1 MKIQRLM
8 FKENLRAAGLVT
20 LLGLASCAIDNDI
33 PYPLVEGT
41 ISEIVTEG
49 LRAAED
55 GTVASGVDI
64 DRSARTVTLYVND
77 SVDVSR
83 LRLTRL
89 ILDPRDATIELDSAR
104 CDDKEKFPFH
114 DFASL
119 DSLSLSANTR
129 LDLSTPRELNV
140 RTYQDNPWTLT
151 VRQIVDRTVDVDGM
165 VDHLVDPVSR
175 VAVIYV
181 SADQDLS
188 NIKIRTL
195 NLGGAYGRVTPDPTT
210 VRDFT
215 YPQTFY
221 AARAGEEVWQE
232 WKVVIEQSEGGAS
245 TSSSVFPMVTK
256 ATLTGSVQSG
266 KTPVVEYKEQPASA
280 WPTAADVKT
289 SGASFS
295 ATIGG
300 ELALTNGGF
309 EDWSQDGKQWNPWPS
324 GGTSFW
330 GTGNPGAAAFIGNLT
345 TPTTES
351 VSGKA
356 ALLESKDAVIKLGAG
371 NIFTGDFALDG
382 TNGVLQLGRPFTS
395 GLLPDI
401 YRPLG

>member
-49 LRAAED
+49 LRASED

-129 LDLSTPRELNV
+129 LDLSTPLELNV

-165 VDHLVDPVSR
+165 VDHLV
-175 VAVIYV
+175 AK
-181 SADQDLS
+181 L
-188 NIKIRTL
+188 
-195 NLGGAYGRVTPDPTT
+195 
-210 VRDFT
+210 
-215 YPQTFY
+215 
-221 AARAGEEVWQE
+221 
-232 WKVVIEQSEGGAS
+232 
-245 TSSSVFPMVTK
+245 
-256 ATLTGSVQSG
+256 
-266 KTPVVEYKEQPASA
+266 QPASLPQQEIRQLILER
-280 WPTAADVKT
+280 WPA
-289 SGASFS
+289 FS
-295 ATIGG
+295 KFNFHANTTDAKAVWIFDS
-300 ELALTNGGF
+300 LQKSRDAL
-309 EDWSQDGKQWNPWPS
+309 
-324 GGTSFW
+324 
-330 GTGNPGAAAFIGNLT
+330 L
-345 TPTTES
+345 
-351 VSGKA
+351 SGKRIVKGHTA
-356 ALLESKDAVIKLGAG
+356 HIRQGLGSHRA
-371 NIFTGDFALDG
+371 NVNASHLFKFLC
-382 TNGVLQLGRPFTS
+382 S
-395 GLLPDI
+395 
-401 YRPLG
+401 

>member
-49 LRAAED
+49 LRASED

-129 LDLSTPRELNV
+129 LDLSTPLELNV
-140 RTYQDNPWTLT
+140 RTYQDNPWTRLT
-151 VRQIVDRTVDVDGM
+151 
-165 VDHLVDPVSR
+165 LVGPMDVSR
-175 VAVIYV
+175 PILLPCAT
-181 SADQDLS
+181 LP
-188 NIKIRTL
+188 IRRL
-195 NLGGAYGRVTPDPTT
+195 FMRLVPARRYGRN
-210 VRDFT
+210 
-215 YPQTFY
+215 
-221 AARAGEEVWQE
+221 
-232 WKVVIEQSEGGAS
+232 
-245 TSSSVFPMVTK
+245 
-256 ATLTGSVQSG
+256 G
-266 KTPVVEYKEQPASA
+266 K
-280 WPTAADVKT
+280 W
-289 SGASFS
+289 
-295 ATIGG
+295 
-300 ELALTNGGF
+300 
-309 EDWSQDGKQWNPWPS
+309 
-324 GGTSFW
+324 
-330 GTGNPGAAAFIGNLT
+330 
-345 TPTTES
+345 
-351 VSGKA
+351 
-356 ALLESKDAVIKLGAG
+356 
-371 NIFTGDFALDG
+371 
-382 TNGVLQLGRPFTS
+382 
-395 GLLPDI
+395 
-401 YRPLG
+401 

>member
-8 FKENLRAAGLVT
+8 LKENLRIASLVA
-20 LLGLASCAIDNDI
+20 LLGLASCIENDI

-41 ISEIVTEG
+41 IGEIVVEG
-49 LRAAED
+49 LRASED

-64 DRSARTVTLYVND
+64 DRTARTVTLYVND

-83 LRLTRL
+83 LKLTRL

-129 LDLSTPRELNV
+129 LDLSTSLELNV

-175 VAVIYV
+175 VAMIYV

-195 NLGGAYGRVTPDPTT
+195 NLGGAVRTLARYISPSRISQSLTRSVPSPLSGRSSTRTT
-210 VRDFT
+210 VISSPMASSSADSLPRAISRLR
-215 YPQTFY
+215 YPWNIV
-221 AARAGEEVWQE
+221 RRIVRPNISSSWRRL
-232 WKVVIEQSEGGAS
+232 AS
-245 TSSSVFPMVTK
+245 TVI
-256 ATLTGSVQSG
+256 
-266 KTPVVEYKEQPASA
+266 
-280 WPTAADVKT
+280 T
-289 SGASFS
+289 S
-295 ATIGG
+295 
-300 ELALTNGGF
+300 
-309 EDWSQDGKQWNPWPS
+309 S
-324 GGTSFW
+324 GG
-330 GTGNPGAAAFIGNLT
+330 
-345 TPTTES
+345 
-351 VSGKA
+351 KA
-356 ALLESKDAVIKLGAG
+356 V
-371 NIFTGDFALDG
+371 
-382 TNGVLQLGRPFTS
+382 PF
-395 GLLPDI
+395 G
-401 YRPLG
+401 

>member
-49 LRAAED
+49 LRASED

-129 LDLSTPRELNV
+129 LDLSTPLELNV

-188 NIKIRTL
+188 NIKVRTL

-215 YPQTFY
+215 YPQNMTIQLPQTSVIGPYGVSNSRFIEFIVNMDTG
-221 AARAGEEVWQE
+221 RFVSE
-232 WKVVIEQSEGGAS
+232 WNVYKKRKDGSIDSNPKHYKIEDGADIADTDS
-245 TSSSVFPMVTK
+245 ANYGLSKGLNADLPAYLNNSHTYLDVRHPADNAIRRKMVRK
-256 ATLTGSVQSG
+256 WKNPKNVL
-266 KTPVVEYKEQPASA
+266 
-280 WPTAADVKT
+280 
-289 SGASFS
+289 
-295 ATIGG
+295 
-300 ELALTNGGF
+300 NGGRYADIVKKGGLKDLETWRQVKA
-309 EDWSQDGKQWNPWPS
+309 EDRLQVYNAYLDYIRSHLVLNGFDSFYQETYKPQ
-324 GGTSFW
+324 GGD
-330 GTGNPGAAAFIGNLT
+330 
-345 TPTTES
+345 
-351 VSGKA
+351 K
-356 ALLESKDAVIKLGAG
+356 KD
-371 NIFTGDFALDG
+371 
-382 TNGVLQLGRPFTS
+382 
-395 GLLPDI
+395 
-401 YRPLG
+401 

>member
-49 LRAAED
+49 LRASED

-129 LDLSTPRELNV
+129 LDLSTPLELNV

-181 SADQDLS
+181 LS
-188 NIKIRTL
+188 LIHI
-195 NLGGAYGRVTPDPTT
+195 
-210 VRDFT
+210 
-215 YPQTFY
+215 
-221 AARAGEEVWQE
+221 
-232 WKVVIEQSEGGAS
+232 
-245 TSSSVFPMVTK
+245 
-256 ATLTGSVQSG
+256 
-266 KTPVVEYKEQPASA
+266 
-280 WPTAADVKT
+280 
-289 SGASFS
+289 
-295 ATIGG
+295 
-300 ELALTNGGF
+300 
-309 EDWSQDGKQWNPWPS
+309 
-324 GGTSFW
+324 
-330 GTGNPGAAAFIGNLT
+330 
-345 TPTTES
+345 
-351 VSGKA
+351 
-356 ALLESKDAVIKLGAG
+356 
-371 NIFTGDFALDG
+371 
-382 TNGVLQLGRPFTS
+382 
-395 GLLPDI
+395 
-401 YRPLG
+401 

>member
-49 LRAAED
+49 LRASED

-129 LDLSTPRELNV
+129 LDLSTPLELNV
-140 RTYQDNPWTLT
+140 RTYQDNPWNTYRT
-151 VRQIVDRTVDVDGM
+151 PDRG
-165 VDHLVDPVSR
+165 S
-175 VAVIYV
+175 
-181 SADQDLS
+181 
-188 NIKIRTL
+188 
-195 NLGGAYGRVTPDPTT
+195 YGRRRRHGGSFGRSCQPCR
-210 VRDFT
+210 RDLRECGSGSF
-215 YPQTFY
+215 QHQNSY
-221 AARAGEEVWQE
+221 A
-232 WKVVIEQSEGGAS
+232 
-245 TSSSVFPMVTK
+245 
-256 ATLTGSVQSG
+256 
-266 KTPVVEYKEQPASA
+266 
-280 WPTAADVKT
+280 
-289 SGASFS
+289 
-295 ATIGG
+295 
-300 ELALTNGGF
+300 
-309 EDWSQDGKQWNPWPS
+309 
-324 GGTSFW
+324 
-330 GTGNPGAAAFIGNLT
+330 
-345 TPTTES
+345 
-351 VSGKA
+351 
-356 ALLESKDAVIKLGAG
+356 
-371 NIFTGDFALDG
+371 
-382 TNGVLQLGRPFTS
+382 
-395 GLLPDI
+395 
-401 YRPLG
+401 